1 MSTQKT
7 NPIQKKETS
16 YHASSGCKL
25 LLGLIFAILVI
36 FPLVRMLLYINGESL
51 GKVVASTSFPQAV
64 KNSIFMALTAT
75 VITLVI
81 AYFLAMCVERSGIRW
96 KGMWNLVLV
105 LPMLIPSISHG
116 MGLIVLLGNNGL
128 LTRLLNLDGNIYGMW
143 GIVTGSVMYAFPVA
157 FLMMK
162 DILKYEDRSPYE
174 AAAVLGIPRWRQF
187 TAITF
192 PYLRKPLIS
201 VVFAVFTLV
210 VTDYGVPLM
219 VGGKFSTIPVLM
231 YQEVIGQLD
240 FGRGAV
246 YGVVLLIPAVVAF
259 AFDLL
264 NKDRGNTTYVTRRFE
279 ASTNKAFHLVSYLY
293 CGLVSLCVLF
303 PIVSFILLGFARN
316 YPIDLAFTVKN
327 MEQALNMNAGRY
339 LTNSI
344 LIAVLVSALGVVVS
358 FATAYL
364 TARMKSKASKLLHL
378 IAITSAA
385 IPGIVLGLSYVIVFK
400 GSFIY
405 GTIAILIMV
414 NMIHFFASPYL
425 MMYNS
430 LNKING
436 NLEAV
441 GKTLGIGRL
450 RMIKDVFIPQSVAT
464 LWEMAAYF
472 FVNCMMTISAVS
484 FLATTANKP
493 VALMIN
499 QFEAQTQLECAAV
512 VSLAILLVNLLF
524 KLLVYWMKKILTGKK
539 SKNTTVI
546 KEGTA

>member
-1 MSTQKT
+1 MQKT
-7 NPIQKKETS
+7 VVMKKRQ
-16 YHASSGCKL
+16 YYRASGGLKL
-25 LLGLIFAILVI
+25 LLGFIFVILVI
-36 FPLVRMLLYINGESL
+36 FPLVRMLAYIDGGSL
-51 GKVVASTSFPQAV
+51 SKVVASTSFPQAV
-64 KNSIFMALTAT
+64 KNSVLVALTAT
-75 VITLVI
+75 AITLVI
-81 AYFLAMCVERSGIRW
+81 AYALAMCVERSGIRW
-96 KGMWNLVLV
+96 KNMWNLVLV

-128 LTRLLNLDGNIYGMW
+128 LTRLFNLDGNIYGMW

-162 DILKYEDRSPYE
+162 DVLKYEDRSPYE

-187 TAITF
+187 TAITL

-259 AFDLL
+259 VFDLM
-264 NKDRGNTTYVTRRFE
+264 NKDRGNSTYVTRSFE
-279 ASTNKAFHLVSYLY
+279 ASTNKVFHLASYLY

-339 LTNSI
+339 LMNSI
-344 LIAVLVSALGVVVS
+344 LIAVLVSVLGVVIS
-358 FATAYL
+358 FITAYF
-364 TARMKSKASKLLHL
+364 TARMKSKASRLLHL

-464 LWEMAAYF
+464 LWEMASYF

-539 SKNTTVI
+539 SKNTTVV
-546 KEGTA
+546 KEGCA

>member
-1 MSTQKT
+1 MGTQKKSR
-7 NPIQKKETS
+7 IQKKNHS
-16 YHASSGCKL
+16 YHASSGVKL
-25 LLGLIFAILVI
+25 LIGLVFAILVI
-36 FPLVRMLLYINGESL
+36 FPLVRMLLYIDGESL
-51 GKVVASTSFPQAV
+51 KKVVTSVNFLQAV
-64 KNSIFMALTAT
+64 KHSVFVALIAT
-75 VITLVI
+75 IITMII
-81 AYFLAMCVERSGIRW
+81 AYLLAVCVERSGIRW
-96 KGMWNLVLV
+96 KGMWSLLLV

-128 LTRLLNLDGNIYGMW
+128 LVRLLNLNGNIYGMW
-143 GIVTGSVMYAFPVA
+143 GIVTGSVMYSFPVA
-157 FLMMK
+157 FLMIR

-174 AAAVLGIPRWRQF
+174 AATVLGIPRWRQF

-219 VGGKFSTIPVLM
+219 VGGKYSTIPVLM

-246 YGVVLLIPAVVAF
+246 YGIVLLIPAVVAF
-259 AFDLL
+259 VFDLL
-264 NKDRGNTTYVTRRFE
+264 NKDRGNSTYVTRQFP
-279 ASTNKAFHLVSYLY
+279 ASTNKAFNIASYLY
-293 CGLVSLCVLF
+293 CGLMSLCVIF
-303 PIVSFILLGFARN
+303 PILSFIVLGFARN
-316 YPIDLAFTVKN
+316 YPIDLAFTVN
-327 MEQALNMNAGRY
+327 NIEQALNMNAGRY
-339 LTNSI
+339 LMNSI
-344 LIAVLVSALGVVVS
+344 LIAMLVSVLGVVIS
-358 FATAYL
+358 FVTAYF
-364 TARMKSKASKLLHL
+364 TARMKSKASKFLHL

-430 LNKING
+430 LNKIND

-450 RMIKDVFIPQSVAT
+450 RMIKDVFIPQSTAT
-464 LWEMAAYF
+464 LWEMASYF

-524 KLLVYWMKKILTGKK
+524 KLLVYCMKKISADKK
-539 SKNTTVI
+539 NINTTVI
-546 KEGTA
+546 EEGTT